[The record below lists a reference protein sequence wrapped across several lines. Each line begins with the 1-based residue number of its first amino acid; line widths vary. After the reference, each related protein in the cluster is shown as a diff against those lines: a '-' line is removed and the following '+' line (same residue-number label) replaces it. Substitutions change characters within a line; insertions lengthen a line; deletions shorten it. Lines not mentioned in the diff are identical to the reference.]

1 MQMLNAECSR
11 IQSLPNWTLKGTGC
25 PKASGCLSP
34 TNNIS
39 NNDDPIFMKEA
50 LLSIHRQIP
59 FKSTTHATILFSFLP
74 DLLSG
79 LPQTLLVVPHNV
91 RPESREHLFELVVH
105 VFELVHKVV
114 RLRSEM
120 SRIPPPGSGEGPRL
134 Q

>member
-1 MQMLNAECSR
+1 MFTLMLNAVMFTLMLNAECSR

-25 PKASGCLSP
+25 PKASGRLSP
-34 TNNIS
+34 TNNNN

-79 LPQTLLVVPHNV
+79 LPQTLLVVTHQ
-91 RPESREHLFELVVH
+91 R
-105 VFELVHKVV
+105 
-114 RLRSEM
+114 
-120 SRIPPPGSGEGPRL
+120 GSDSDPQTL
-134 Q
+134 SDPLPSTHALPSKHIY